1 MPKRFCQ
8 IDCGKTFAGFHFYSR
23 LTTSGRELSIVIIHN
38 IGDKGFYPVIFS
50 YYRSSHCP
58 KTDSIDSNGKW

>member
-23 LTTSGRELSIVIIHN
+23 LTASGSELSIVIIHN
-38 IGDKGFYPVIFS
+38 IGDKGYYPVIFL
-50 YYRSSHCP
+50 Y
-58 KTDSIDSNGKW
+58 KIFFQ